1 MKPETSRS
9 QQLGSSR
16 AFPATG
22 KFLSFEGPEGSG
34 KSTQIKRLAA
44 ALHACGR
51 EVVLSREPGGTPFG
65 DEIRRLL
72 LDHSSGNLQP
82 ATELAL
88 MLAQRSEHL
97 ARVIVPGL
105 ERGAVVLTDRYL
117 DSSLAYQGHGRGF
130 DPDMIRNTH
139 LQLLGPCLPDLTVL
153 FDIDPQLGLERARHG
168 GRRTHD
174 RLEAEA
180 LAFHEKVRAGY
191 LGMAKAEPERFLVL
205 SADGTPDQ
213 IWSRLEAGVKERLA
227 ILWK

>member
-1 MKPETSRS
+1 MKPKSTRS

-22 KFLSFEGPEGSG
+22 KFLAFEGPEGSG
-34 KSTQIKRLAA
+34 KSTQIRRLAE
-44 ALHACGR
+44 ALKNHGR
-51 EVVLSREPGGTPFG
+51 EVVLSREPGGTAFG

-105 ERGAVVLTDRYL
+105 EKGAVVLTDRYL
-117 DSSLAYQGHGRGF
+117 DSSLAYQGYGRGF
-130 DPDMIRNTH
+130 DPAMIRRTH
-139 LQLLGPCLPDLTVL
+139 LDLLGPCLPDLTIL
-153 FDIDPQLGLERARHG
+153 FDIDPQIGLERARHG

-191 LGMAKAEPERFLVL
+191 LGMAQNEPDRFLVL
-205 SADGTPDQ
+205 SAEGTPDQ
-213 IWSRLEAGVKERLA
+213 VWGRLESGVKERLA